1 MNFDYL
7 FVFILSYLLQLLIY
21 WALQFQ
27 LQKNDSESFS
37 FISLAKDL
45 FMIQSLIHP
54 IAFFVILNGPLS
66 ILMNLLLAQFFLVF
80 SAGSLMNLVHGRKI
94 LSGRYYLISFV
105 AQLTSW
111 QLAPLLSFIFL
122 RN

>member
-1 MNFDYL
+1 VNFDYL
-7 FVFILSYLLQLLIY
+7 FVFFLSYFLQLLIY

-27 LQKNDSESFS
+27 LQKNESESYS

-45 FMIQSLIHP
+45 FMIQSFIHP

-66 ILMNLLLAQFFLVF
+66 ILTNLLLAQIFLVF
-80 SAGSLMNLVHGRKI
+80 SAGILMNLVHGRNV
-94 LSGRYYLISFV
+94 LSRRYFLISFV

-111 QLAPLLSFIFL
+111 QLAPLLSFILL